1 VKRRRERDRRTVARI
16 RVSLRPRTEPR
27 ARLQVRPNWEQGTME
42 SYNRH
47 RDLVEVRP
55 MTLDERL
62 AILDLGVRN

>member
-1 VKRRRERDRRTVARI
+1 
-16 RVSLRPRTEPR
+16 
-27 ARLQVRPNWEQGTME
+27 ME